1 MSTNTSIGS
10 STSASFTATPG
21 VTAEALDIARLE
33 QVQNQLPRFIVI
45 TFLCVLVTTWLLW
58 DWPFASNRNIAI
70 WAITFSVFLLIRLVV
85 VWWLSMLRRP
95 SLRLISGA
103 LMLTAFITGLF
114 WSSAG
119 IVLNPRIFP
128 SGELLAEVTSRQALL
143 SAMIGAQG
151 ISALSA
157 YVGHFRSFLLF
168 TTAIYLPS
176 LIYLLLHPTS
186 TSYLVFVIGV
196 FWWIFLII
204 SARYLNRM
212 VLGAL
217 ELRFNNEHLIN
228 FLRQA
233 QSRSLAMNN
242 RLTGEVRTR
251 TLAETKLQ
259 QLNDELE
266 SRVRQ
271 RTLALQESQ
280 ESLTLAIEASGTALW
295 DWNLKDGTLNHTN
308 LMPILGC
315 EGLATRSVRAE
326 ARRLIHPEDYRQVTN
341 DMISHLR
348 RITPTYES
356 RYRVKHQN
364 GQWVWVED
372 KGRVVAWQA
381 NGKPLRILGIR
392 RDISAEH
399 KAMEAQRKLDY
410 LANYDRLTQLANRRQ
425 FRNRLHAAITAA
437 REANKELGIIYLN
450 LDRFRQINETLGFEV
465 GDSILRETGRRLT
478 EIGTE
483 FDTIARL
490 SGDEFAIIYTELRD
504 ITDLDRICEE
514 IIGTLRMPFKTGDHE
529 LLLGASLGVS
539 VFPDHGRELVILI
552 NHADLA
558 MQQAKRLGGNQYR
571 FYNSDMRSATVE
583 QLNLENSLRKAIFRD
598 EFIVHYQ
605 PKVALS
611 SKRIVGMEALVR
623 WQHPTLGL
631 LQPGRFIPLAEETGL
646 IAVITERVLQQAT
659 RQVKA
664 WADQGLGAL
673 TVAVNIPPQQLRK
686 GNLLHTLKEALETS
700 GLPANQLE
708 LELTE
713 SSLMDDP
720 DLAIKIL
727 SEARAR
733 GMLIALDDF
742 GTGYSSLSY
751 LRRFPLD
758 TLKIDQTFVKD
769 LGKSEE
775 DGAIVRAIIT
785 MAHQLGMT
793 VTAEGIET
801 ACHLD
806 FLIRERCD
814 YVQGYYIS
822 RPITAEAMTELLLQQ
837 KDL

>member
-1 MSTNTSIGS
+1 MSTNATSY
-10 STSASFTATPG
+10 TATPG
-21 VTAEALDIARLE
+21 VSAEALDMARLE
-33 QVQNQLPRFIVI
+33 QVQNQLPRFIAI
-45 TFLCVLVTTWLLW
+45 TFVCVLVTTWLLW

-70 WAITFSVFLLIRLVV
+70 WAISFSVFLLIRLVV
-85 VWWLSMLRRP
+85 VWWLGMLRRP

-119 IVLNPRIFP
+119 ILLNPRIFP

-157 YVGHFRSFLLF
+157 YVGHFRSFLWF
-168 TTAIYLPS
+168 STAIYLPS

-186 TSYLVFVIGV
+186 TSYLVLVIGF

-228 FLRQA
+228 YLRQA

-271 RTLALQESQ
+271 RTQALQESQ
-280 ESLTLAIEASGTALW
+280 ESLTLAIEASGIALW
-295 DWNLKDGTLNHTN
+295 DWNLKDGVINHTN

-326 ARRLIHPEDYRQVTN
+326 ARRLIHPDDIRQVTH

-348 RITPTYES
+348 QITPTFES
-356 RYRVKHQN
+356 RYRIKHQN

-399 KAMEAQRKLDY
+399 KAVEAQRKLDY

-425 FRNRLHAAITAA
+425 FRNRLHAAITTA
-437 REANKELGIIYLN
+437 REANKELGVIYLN

-465 GDSILRETGRRLT
+465 GDAILRETGRRLT
-478 EIGTE
+478 EIGTD

-490 SGDEFAIIYTELRD
+490 SGDEFAIIFTELRD
-504 ITDLDRICEE
+504 TTDLDRICEE

-571 FYNSDMRSATVE
+571 FYNSEMRSATVE

-611 SKRIVGMEALVR
+611 SNRIVGMEALVR

-664 WADQGLGAL
+664 WSDDGLGEL
-673 TVAVNIPPQQLRK
+673 TVAINIPPQQLRK

-727 SEARAR
+727 GEARER

-801 ACHLD
+801 ASHLD

-822 RPITAEAMTELLLQQ
+822 RPITAEAMTELLLKQ
-837 KDL
+837 KAL

>member
-399 KAMEAQRKLDY
+399 KAMEEQRKLDY

-814 YVQGYYIS
+814 YVQGY
-822 RPITAEAMTELLLQQ
+822 
-837 KDL
+837 

>member
-1 MSTNTSIGS
+1 M
-10 STSASFTATPG
+10 
-21 VTAEALDIARLE
+21 
-33 QVQNQLPRFIVI
+33 
-45 TFLCVLVTTWLLW
+45 
-58 DWPFASNRNIAI
+58 
-70 WAITFSVFLLIRLVV
+70 
-85 VWWLSMLRRP
+85 
-95 SLRLISGA
+95 
-103 LMLTAFITGLF
+103 
-114 WSSAG
+114 
-119 IVLNPRIFP
+119 
-128 SGELLAEVTSRQALL
+128 
-143 SAMIGAQG
+143 
-151 ISALSA
+151 
-157 YVGHFRSFLLF
+157 
-168 TTAIYLPS
+168 
-176 LIYLLLHPTS
+176 
-186 TSYLVFVIGV
+186 
-196 FWWIFLII
+196 
-204 SARYLNRM
+204 
-212 VLGAL
+212 
-217 ELRFNNEHLIN
+217 
-228 FLRQA
+228 
-233 QSRSLAMNN
+233 
-242 RLTGEVRTR
+242 
-251 TLAETKLQ
+251 KLQ

-271 RTLALQESQ
+271 RTQALQESQ
-280 ESLTLAIEASGTALW
+280 ESLTLAIEASGIALW
-295 DWNLKDGTLNHTN
+295 DWNLKDGVINHTN

-326 ARRLIHPEDYRQVTN
+326 ARRLIHPDDIRQVTH

-348 RITPTYES
+348 QITPTFES
-356 RYRVKHQN
+356 RYRIKHQN

-399 KAMEAQRKLDY
+399 KAVEAQRKLDY

-425 FRNRLHAAITAA
+425 FRNRLHVAITTA
-437 REANKELGIIYLN
+437 REANKELGVIYLN

-465 GDSILRETGRRLT
+465 GDAILRETGRRLT
-478 EIGTE
+478 EIGTD

-490 SGDEFAIIYTELRD
+490 SGDEFAIIFTELRD
-504 ITDLDRICEE
+504 TTDLDRICEE

-571 FYNSDMRSATVE
+571 FYNSEMRSATVE

-611 SKRIVGMEALVR
+611 SNRIVGMEALVR

-664 WADQGLGAL
+664 WSDDGLGEL
-673 TVAVNIPPQQLRK
+673 TVAINIPPQQLRK

-727 SEARAR
+727 GEARER

-801 ACHLD
+801 ASHLD

-822 RPITAEAMTELLLQQ
+822 RPITAEAMTELLLKQ
-837 KDL
+837 KAL

>member
-10 STSASFTATPG
+10 STSASFTAPPG

-58 DWPFASNRNIAI
+58 DWPLASNRNIAI

-326 ARRLIHPEDYRQVTN
+326 ARRLIHPDDIRQVTH

-348 RITPTYES
+348 RITPAYES
-356 RYRVKHQN
+356 RYRIKHQN

-425 FRNRLHAAITAA
+425 FRNRLHAAITVA

-686 GNLLHTLKEALETS
+686 GNLLHTLKEALDAS

>member
-1 MSTNTSIGS
+1 M
-10 STSASFTATPG
+10 
-21 VTAEALDIARLE
+21 ARLE
-33 QVQNQLPRFIVI
+33 QVQNQLPRFILI
-45 TFLCVLVTTWLLW
+45 TFVCVLVTTWLLW

-70 WAITFSVFLLIRLVV
+70 WAISFSVFLLIRLVV
-85 VWWLSMLRRP
+85 VWWLGMMRRP

-119 IVLNPRIFP
+119 ILLNPRIFP

-157 YVGHFRSFLLF
+157 YVGHFRSFLWF
-168 TTAIYLPS
+168 STATYLPS

-186 TSYLVFVIGV
+186 TSYLVLVIGF

-228 FLRQA
+228 YLRQA

-271 RTLALQESQ
+271 RTQALQESQ

-295 DWNLKDGTLNHTN
+295 DWNLKDGVISHTN

-315 EGLATRSVRAE
+315 EGLSTRSVRAE
-326 ARRLIHPEDYRQVTN
+326 ARRLIHPEDLRQVTH

-348 RITPTYES
+348 QITPTYES

-372 KGRVVAWQA
+372 KGRVVAWHA

-437 REANKELGIIYLN
+437 REAGHELGVIYLN

-465 GDSILRETGRRLT
+465 GDAILRETGRRLT

-490 SGDEFAIIYTELRD
+490 SGDEFAIIHTDLRD
-504 ITDLDRICEE
+504 VTDLDRICEE

-571 FYNSDMRSATVE
+571 FYNSEMRSATVE

-611 SKRIVGMEALVR
+611 TNRIVGMEALVR

-659 RQVKA
+659 QQVKA
-664 WADQGLGAL
+664 WADEGLGAL
-673 TVAVNIPPQQLRK
+673 TVAINIPPQQLRK
-686 GNLLHTLKEALETS
+686 GNLLHTLKEALDAS

-727 SEARAR
+727 GEARAR

-769 LGKSEE
+769 LGKSEQ

-822 RPITAEAMTELLLQQ
+822 RPITAEAMTELLLKQ
-837 KDL
+837 KAL

>member
-1 MSTNTSIGS
+1 MSTNATSY
-10 STSASFTATPG
+10 TATPG
-21 VTAEALDIARLE
+21 VSAEALDMARLE
-33 QVQNQLPRFIVI
+33 QVQNQLPRFIAI
-45 TFLCVLVTTWLLW
+45 TFVCVLVTTCLLW

-70 WAITFSVFLLIRLVV
+70 WAISFSVFLLIRLVV
-85 VWWLSMLRRP
+85 VWWLGMLRRP

-114 WSSAG
+114 WSSAA
-119 IVLNPRIFP
+119 ILLNPRIFP

-157 YVGHFRSFLLF
+157 YVGHFRSFLWF
-168 TTAIYLPS
+168 STATYLPS

-186 TSYLVFVIGV
+186 TSYLVLVIGF

-228 FLRQA
+228 YLRQA

-271 RTLALQESQ
+271 RTQALQESQ
-280 ESLTLAIEASGTALW
+280 ESLTLAIEASGIALW
-295 DWNLKDGTLNHTN
+295 DWNIKDGVINHTN

-326 ARRLIHPEDYRQVTN
+326 ARRLIHPDDLRQVAH

-348 RITPTYES
+348 QITPTFES
-356 RYRVKHQN
+356 RYRIKHQN

-399 KAMEAQRKLDY
+399 KAVEAQRKLDY

-425 FRNRLHAAITAA
+425 FRNRLHAAITTA
-437 REANKELGIIYLN
+437 REANKELGVIYLN

-465 GDSILRETGRRLT
+465 GDAILRETGRRLT
-478 EIGTE
+478 EIGTD

-490 SGDEFAIIYTELRD
+490 SGDEFAIIFTELRD
-504 ITDLDRICEE
+504 TTDLDRICEE

-571 FYNSDMRSATVE
+571 FYNSEMRSATVE

-611 SKRIVGMEALVR
+611 SNRIVGMEALVR

-664 WADQGLGAL
+664 WSDDGLGEL
-673 TVAVNIPPQQLRK
+673 TVAINIPPQQLRK

-727 SEARAR
+727 GEARER

-769 LGKSEE
+769 LSKSEE

-801 ACHLD
+801 ASHLD

-822 RPITAEAMTELLLQQ
+822 RPITAEAMTELLLKQ
-837 KDL
+837 KAL

>member
-1 MSTNTSIGS
+1 MSTNATSY
-10 STSASFTATPG
+10 TATPG
-21 VTAEALDIARLE
+21 VSAEALDMARLE
-33 QVQNQLPRFIVI
+33 QVQNQLPRFIAI
-45 TFLCVLVTTWLLW
+45 TFVCVLVTTWLLW

-70 WAITFSVFLLIRLVV
+70 WAISFSVFLLIRLVV
-85 VWWLSMLRRP
+85 VWWLGMLRRP
-95 SLRLISGA
+95 SLKLISVA

-119 IVLNPRIFP
+119 ILLNPRIFP

-157 YVGHFRSFLLF
+157 YVGHFRSFLFF
-168 TTAIYLPS
+168 TTATYLPS

-186 TSYLVFVIGV
+186 TSYLVLVIGF

-228 FLRQA
+228 YLRQA

-295 DWNLKDGTLNHTN
+295 DWNLKDGVINHTN

-326 ARRLIHPEDYRQVTN
+326 ARRLIHPEDLRQVTN

-437 REANKELGIIYLN
+437 REANKELGVIYLN

-465 GDSILRETGRRLT
+465 GDAILRETGRRLT
-478 EIGTE
+478 EIGTD

-490 SGDEFAIIYTELRD
+490 SGDEFAIIFTELRD

-571 FYNSDMRSATVE
+571 FYNSEMRSATVE

-611 SKRIVGMEALVR
+611 SNRIVGMEALVR

-664 WADQGLGAL
+664 WSDDGLGAL
-673 TVAVNIPPQQLRK
+673 TVAINIPPQQLRK
-686 GNLLHTLKEALETS
+686 GNLLHTLKEALDAS

-727 SEARAR
+727 GEARAR

-822 RPITAEAMTELLLQQ
+822 RPITAEAMTELLLKQ
-837 KDL
+837 KTL